1 MDENE
6 EYERL
11 VGEQSAAQSDLD
23 DAHHDYLR
31 TQDKLERLRSVRQ
44 TLYDC
49 CDSFRGVKK
58 SVRRVIR
65 DDYDWTGENFSRF
78 STYSS
83 SLMDENDAYCRNLD
97 AARDAIND
105 EITRLENDMYRQEG
119 LIGYLRALLNSLANE
134 IQNLFN

>member
-11 VGEQSAAQSDLD
+11 VGEQRAARSDLD
-23 DAHHDYLR
+23 DANHDYLR

-49 CDSFRGVKK
+49 CDSFRDVKK
-58 SVRRVIR
+58 SVQRVIR

-83 SLMDENDAYCRNLD
+83 SLMDENDAYGRNLD
-97 AARDAIND
+97 AVRDAIND